1 MDRAVMVGAAALV
14 LLSGCFVFD
23 SRPPHAK
30 VINDPEEPVVVHVL
44 GSGRVLA
51 LPGAGTHWLRDEEC
65 LGDSVVVAGGDGE
78 VLAGFDGTVCPKT
91 TVRRFSDGRVS
102 VSDDG
107 SSREPLSDPPAVWPQ
122 VINSF
127 ERMQVLY
134 VTGWDLVGRGGECRG
149 DGLVVADASGL
160 VYGLFSGAVC
170 AGTVVRILEDGQIEV
185 MDDGVLRAPSPDP
198 PRAWPPS
205 SDDA

>member
-1 MDRAVMVGAAALV
+1 MFRTLMVGAAALV

-30 VINDPEEPVVVHVL
+30 VINSTEEPVAVHVL

-51 LPGAGTHWLRDEEC
+51 FPGVDTYWLRDEEC

-134 VTGWDLVGRGGECRG
+134 ITGWDLVGRGGECRG

-160 VYGLFSGAVC
+160 VNGLFSGAVC

-185 MDDGVLRAPSPDP
+185 TDDGVLRAPSPDP

-205 SDDA
+205 GDES